1 MMPENEIASNPISGL
16 EELETAAVGD
26 QAVILDVSD
35 TSEAPTGKVKRIA
48 YENLVKNTPRVTEE
62 VSSATP
68 TINTDLC
75 DHHKITALATNITNM
90 STNFTGTQSDGQ
102 VFFVWIKDNGSG
114 RTINWG
120 AKFISTVQAALTTST
135 VAGKQMILGF
145 MYDEVLDV
153 NRCMAVSVDP

>member
-1 MMPENEIASNPISGL
+1 MTDEIASNPISGL

-48 YENLVKNTPRVTEE
+48 YENLVKNTPRVTYE

-75 DHHKITALATNITNM
+75 DQHQITALATGITNM
-90 STNFTGTQSDGQ
+90 TSNLGGTPTDGQ
-102 VFFVWIKDNGSG
+102 KLLVWIKDNGGSQ
-114 RTINWG
+114 TINWG
-120 AKFISTVQAALTTST
+120 TGFISTVQAPLLTATI
-135 VAGKQMILGF
+135 AGKQMLFGF
-145 MYDEVLDV
+145 IYSETLSVW
-153 NRCMAVSVDP
+153 RCVAVTWDP